1 MAGLVFLRARFY
13 NPNVGRFLTKDPF
26 HAFPSLPSML
36 HPYTYALNNPVN
48 LVDPSGHNPLL
59 VAMGL
64 GGLIGRDRR
73 RDPPLASHAL
83 ANP

>member
-1 MAGLVFLRARFY
+1 
-13 NPNVGRFLTKDPF
+13 
-26 HAFPSLPSML
+26 ML